1 MQLFSNER
9 ERRLIDAILDQLI
22 PPNPARNIP
31 AAGELGIASFIAEE
45 IADDA
50 SLCESI
56 LVLLDQTRSLA
67 GDVTHDVVRQLEIDH
82 PKGFGDLLRL
92 TYMGYYSRSDI
103 RSKVGVAEWPV
114 HPKGYDVP
122 IEPPDL
128 IAELTAPVRARGSI
142 YRDA

>member
-1 MQLFSNER
+1 MQFLSNEH

-22 PPNPARNIP
+22 PSNSARDIP
-31 AAGELGIASFIAEE
+31 AAGELGVASFIAEE

-50 SLCESI
+50 SLSESVS
-56 LVLLDQTRSLA
+56 VLLKQARSLH

-82 PKGFGDLLRL
+82 PKAFDDLLRL
-92 TYMGYYSRSDI
+92 TYMGYYSRPDI

-114 HPKGYDVP
+114 HPKGYEVP